1 MKKITVLLSILATL
15 TLLILSSC
23 SEPDIGQS
31 VALSL
36 KVSKTADITFG
47 DKINVDYAI
56 TSTLE
61 QPLTKEDYT
70 LQISQARIGETSRTI
85 ITDVSKTI
93 PVKGDNTGT
102 FVWNIDGIPGNG
114 GEFNLYLTFYKK
126 LGDGAVVVKETSQ
139 KIIFIEPKVTK

>member
-1 MKKITVLLSILATL
+1 MKRTTVFLSILATL

-23 SEPDIGQS
+23 SGPDIGQS
-31 VALSL
+31 LTMFM
-36 KVSKTADITFG
+36 KVSKTTSIDFG
-47 DKINVDYAI
+47 DKILIDYSI

-93 PVKGDNTGT
+93 PVRGDNTGT
-102 FVWNIDGIPGNG
+102 FTWNIDGIPGNG

-126 LGDGAVVVKETSQ
+126 SGDGVIVVKETSQ
-139 KIIFIEPKVTK
+139 KINFIEPKVTK